1 LCVVQTEKSIFD
13 ISLTVKSEK
22 ATVSTTKN
30 LDDRWPRA
38 LGGLADDDNDEE
50 DDTTSPLLP
59 KTPRAKQASSGD
71 LGDMSDDLEK
81 SPCINPEAAGVIRNV
96 VVAVSGIRNRGSTTS
111 HLL

>member
-1 LCVVQTEKSIFD
+1 LYVVQTEKSTFD
-13 ISLTVKSEK
+13 ISPTVKSEK

-50 DDTTSPLLP
+50 DEATSLPPP

-71 LGDMSDDLEK
+71 LGDMFDDLEK
-81 SPCINPEAAGVIRNV
+81 SRCINPDEAGLIRNV
-96 VVAVSGIRNRGSTTS
+96 VVAVSGIRSR
-111 HLL
+111 